1 MTDQN
6 LNQTITAFQRNQQL
20 PMNGSLDALTLLE
33 LKIRYREWLS
43 QPKHDEAIQ
52 LAIDYFQH
60 ND

>member
-1 MTDQN
+1 
-6 LNQTITAFQRNQQL
+6 
-20 PMNGSLDALTLLE
+20 MNGSIDALTLLE
-33 LKIRYREWLS
+33 FKIRYREWLS